1 MTNTMSADEKI
12 NDLFIA
18 LTERYGA
25 YELAD
30 GQSMSRI
37 ADSWAASIG
46 CYSMASINLALNLW
60 MRTDKKGVWPEQGQ
74 RLEMLRSSGCY
85 PEKDDTTPAE
95 WRQAELNGGIWYCHM
110 LFNRALPDGWTRM
123 DVSACIDA
131 MLKRFHYDSAKSN
144 AHTRLLAR
152 AWKAGAMTDE
162 AWALH
167 STAWFASAKE
177 RTRRY
182 HDDIA
187 RLGARRVHEALAAGR
202 AA

>member
-1 MTNTMSADEKI
+1 MTTQLAPEDKI

-25 YELAD
+25 YELAQ
-30 GQSMSRI
+30 GQSMDRI
-37 ADSWAASIG
+37 GDSWAASVGRYPMKDIT
-46 CYSMASINLALNLW
+46 MALGQWVRSS
-60 MRTDKKGVWPEQGQ
+60 KKAVWPEEGQ
-74 RLEMLRSSGCY
+74 MLELLRSFSR
-85 PEKDDTTPAE
+85 PEQDDATPEE
-95 WRQAELNGGIWYCHM
+95 WRQAEMNGGIWYCHM
-110 LFNRALPDGWTRM
+110 LFRHALPDGWTRM

-131 MLKRFHYDSAKSN
+131 MLKRFHYASAKSN

-162 AWALH
+162 VWGLH
-167 STAWFASAKE
+167 ASAWFANAKE

-187 RLGARRVHEALAAGR
+187 QYGIRRVHERLASGR